1 MKTTLLCLLALALPL
16 GAASI
21 QIIVRNDAAT
31 IKEDVTTTIEPST
44 GTGNEALLAIQDW
57 RDSQLDEAGA
67 PKFPDTVAGR
77 EAFWRAVLF
86 PVLKRM
92 VLQFPYPGLATKV
105 ATEGT
110 AEGDTTTELDS
121 AFQ

>member
-1 MKTTLLCLLALALPL
+1 MKTLLCLLALALPL
-16 GAASI
+16 GAATI
-21 QIIVRNDAAT
+21 QIIVLNDSAVEKENVT
-31 IKEDVTTTIEPST
+31 ITVNPST

-57 RDSQLDEAGA
+57 RNSQLDDAGV

-92 VLQFPYPGLATKV
+92 VLKFPYPGLATLV

-110 AEGDTTTELDS
+110 AEGDTQTELDS
-121 AFQ
+121 GFQ

>member
-1 MKTTLLCLLALALPL
+1 MRTIIFLLALALPL

-21 QIIVRNDAAT
+21 QIIVRNDGGT
-31 IKEDVTTTIEPST
+31 IKEDVTTTVNPST

-57 RDSQLDEAGA
+57 RDSQLDDAGVA
-67 PKFPDTVAGR
+67 KFPDTVAGR

-92 VLQFPYPGLATKV
+92 VLQFPYSGLATKK
-105 ATEGT
+105 AAEGT
-110 AEGDTTTELDS
+110 AAGDIATELDS

>member
-1 MKTTLLCLLALALPL
+1 MKTLLLCLLALALPL
-16 GAASI
+16 GAATI
-21 QIIVRNDAAT
+21 QVVVRNDGGT
-31 IKEDVTTTIEPST
+31 IKEDVTVTLDPTN
-44 GTGNEALLAIQDW
+44 GTGNEVLLSIQDW
-57 RDSQLDEAGA
+57 RDSQLDEAGL

-92 VLQFPYPGLATKV
+92 VLDFSYPGLTTKKT
-105 ATEGT
+105 AEGT
-110 AEGDTTTELDS
+110 AGSDTTTELDS